1 MSTENQKEIVSP
13 EENELEV
20 EEIVSLKKNEYEKLN
35 QTLGSLKRELKDLKK
50 SKEEI
55 KEKSE
60 KDASLSPH
68 KPDENRLTEKLERM
82 SLRNAGITHPDDIEL
97 AKTTAK
103 KWGVDVDEVID
114 DEDFKVKLERQ
125 RTNRDNVK
133 ATSNVRGGSAPAQAK
148 NTVEYWQ
155 AKGQPPT
162 PDDVSDRKIRQK
174 IVKEMMRGAKQGL
187 SGNPYYN
194 G

>member
-50 SKEEI
+50 SKGETREEP
-55 KEKSE
+55 E
-60 KDASLSPH
+60 KDAPSSSH